1 MQFPVVKATIRLSP
15 TKKEK
20 SENSGSLFVVKEVK
34 SASQR
39 LKPAGS
45 KVVEIS
51 VPREELN
58 SRARHESQSPSSSVP
73 LIELNINRAGFK
85 VRQLLIHSIDCSC
98 MRLRRGKYTSHNIL
112 PCRHDFFGQTNSA
125 VTKHPSFKLPD
136 SKNSETRFQV

>member
-1 MQFPVVKATIRLSP
+1 MAKPTRSYFKMQFPVVKATIRLSP

-58 SRARHESQSPSSSVP
+58 SRARHESQSPSSSVA

-85 VRQLLIHSIDCSC
+85 VCQLLIYSIVHACDKK
-98 MRLRRGKYTSHNIL
+98 REIH
-112 PCRHDFFGQTNSA
+112 
-125 VTKHPSFKLPD
+125 VTQHFARP
-136 SKNSETRFQV
+136 TR

>member
-20 SENSGSLFVVKEVK
+20 SKNSGSLFVVKEVK

-85 VRQLLIHSIDCSC
+85 VCLLIIRWFMHAIKEA
-98 MRLRRGKYTSHNIL
+98 RNT
-112 PCRHDFFGQTNSA
+112 RHTIFCPADA
-125 VTKHPSFKLPD
+125 VVLVK
-136 SKNSETRFQV
+136 QVLQ

>member
-1 MQFPVVKATIRLSP
+1 MAKPTRSYFKMQFPVVKATIRLSP

-85 VRQLLIHSIDCSC
+85 VY
-98 MRLRRGKYTSHNIL
+98 GKLTT
-112 PCRHDFFGQTNSA
+112 CRANC
-125 VTKHPSFKLPD
+125 K
-136 SKNSETRFQV
+136 QVQQMAE